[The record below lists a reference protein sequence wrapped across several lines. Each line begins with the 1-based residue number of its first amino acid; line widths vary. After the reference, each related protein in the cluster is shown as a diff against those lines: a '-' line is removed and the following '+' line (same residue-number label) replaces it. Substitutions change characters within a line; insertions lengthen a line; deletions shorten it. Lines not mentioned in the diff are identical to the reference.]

1 MAHNFFAIW
10 ATREAASKCINR
22 AKALNTV
29 TSLLRSLGTWGY
41 KHKMVS
47 SFPVIAPFTFPCW
60 IFLLAH
66 LHGTLGRLHIFPVP
80 GVLQSFSLNLD
91 VNPCLLYL
99 YADLSWDSKSRR
111 VGGICSHKAHSLL
124 PELSVDYSLSWL
136 SGHIS
141 WLSWHVDSPK
151 WVDSSWHVDSP
162 AWPLMTSYLGW
173 FL

>member
-47 SFPVIAPFTFPCW
+47 SFPFIAPFTFPCW

-66 LHGTLGRLHIFPVP
+66 FHGTLGRLHIFPVP

-111 VGGICSHKAHSLL
+111 VGGSAATRPTHSCQSCQLTTHSAD
-124 PELSVDYSLSWL
+124 SVDTSADSVDMSTHLSE
-136 SGHIS
+136 
-141 WLSWHVDSPK
+141 
-151 WVDSSWHVDSP
+151 
-162 AWPLMTSYLGW
+162 
-173 FL
+173 